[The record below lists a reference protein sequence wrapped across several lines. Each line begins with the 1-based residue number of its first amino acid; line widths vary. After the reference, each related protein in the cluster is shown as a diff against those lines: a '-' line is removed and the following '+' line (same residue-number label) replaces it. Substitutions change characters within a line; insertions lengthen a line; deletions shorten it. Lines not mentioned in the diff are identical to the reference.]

1 MHTEIT
7 TTAAAMFYRQLTRQ
21 LIKKAIVSL
30 LLLLST
36 TAATAEPVY
45 RLAEFRE
52 IDREYLRIARNRL
65 NERISETT
73 GTRFRG
79 DKYHDLPLLQRLLDE
94 NYVKPDEP
102 ALLQAMGI
110 ILGEVL
116 RSEYPLDWIRYIDN
130 EGASRALQLRHQEHF
145 VFPITAISRRASV
158 NAAVDIDAIYQN
170 MREPL
175 AVAYER

>member
-1 MHTEIT
+1 MQTKIIPNPSSV
-7 TTAAAMFYRQLTRQ
+7 FYRQLRRQ
-21 LIKKAIVSL
+21 LHTRAVVAL

-36 TAATAEPVY
+36 MTATAEPAY

-52 IDREYLRIARNRL
+52 IDREYLRIARDKL
-65 NERISETT
+65 NERTSKTT

-79 DKYHDLPLLQRLLDE
+79 EKDHDLPLLQRLLDE
-94 NYVKPDEP
+94 NFVKQDEI
-102 ALLQAMGI
+102 ALLQAMGVV
-110 ILGEVL
+110 LGDVL
-116 RSEYPLDWIRYIDN
+116 RSEYPLDWIRYIDG

-158 NAAVDIDAIYQN
+158 DAAVDVDTIYRN
-170 MREPL
+170 MRDPL